1 VVRISRHRRQRHADD
16 DTVDASTVE
25 IVADPVSTAVSGD
38 ISWSSEL
45 TARDSTEVQVD
56 TDAKVR
62 IVDAAEEGSSSAA
75 LGR

>member
-1 VVRISRHRRQRHADD
+1 MLTITHDS
-16 DTVDASTVE
+16 DTVKTSTTESVTDSRLLP
-25 IVADPVSTAVSGD
+25 VAADPG
-38 ISWSSEL
+38 WSSEL